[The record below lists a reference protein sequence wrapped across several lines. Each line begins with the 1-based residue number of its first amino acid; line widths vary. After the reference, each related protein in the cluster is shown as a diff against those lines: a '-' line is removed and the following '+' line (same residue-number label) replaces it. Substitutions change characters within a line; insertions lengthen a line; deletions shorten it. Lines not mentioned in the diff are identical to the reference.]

1 MCVNQFTLPRCAP
14 CGCAEGEMANQ
25 KQNYNEINYF
35 FLES

>member
-14 CGCAEGEMANQ
+14 CAEGEMANQ